1 MKAKVAIVIP
11 VYNSF
16 ESLKEAI
23 KTLYNQTFL
32 DWIAIVVNDGSTDLM
47 PEFLSKLDT
56 EKFIVIHLHENKGR
70 GFARQTAL
78 TKVRE
83 LQIPYMCML
92 DSDDFY
98 FSNKLE
104 FQHNFMEQNKEIT
117 LLSSGM
123 ALSDKKNN
131 LYSVIR
137 PFEKETTFYFDS
149 FVNFVQLPHASSII
163 RIKDIEGFNYNT
175 SYRYSEDLDFL
186 RRILFKKKFAFTPE
200 IQYCYKRD
208 NSFSFNKYF
217 RSNIVNIK
225 SFNNLDI
232 NLFQK
237 VKYII
242 TSFVKIGVVFILS
255 IFGLQKYYLSK
266 IGKIP
271 TSIEYDRYEDFK
283 EEIFIN
289 G

>member
-1 MKAKVAIVIP
+1 MKAKIAIVIP

-16 ESLKEAI
+16 ESLKGAI
-23 KTLYNQTFL
+23 KTLNNQTFL

-47 PEFLSKLDT
+47 PEFLSKLDI
-56 EKFIVIHLHENKGR
+56 EKFIVIHLQENKGR

-104 FQHNFMEQNKEIT
+104 FQYNFMEQNKEIT

-163 RIKDIEGFNYNT
+163 RIKDIEGFNYKTN
-175 SYRYSEDLDFL
+175 YRYSEDLDFL
-186 RRILFKKKFAFTPE
+186 RRILFKKKYAFTPE

-208 NSFSFNKYF
+208 NSFSFNKYLK
-217 RSNIVNIK
+217 SNIVNIK

-242 TSFVKIGVVFILS
+242 TSSVKIGVVFILS

-271 TSIEYDRYEDFK
+271 TSIECDRYEDFK
-283 EEIFIN
+283 EEIL
-289 G
+289 